1 MRKVILT
8 PHTPPTPSFD
18 MPKLTPIQFVPSTPS
33 FLASAPDKPRTVP
46 EERFVGMVIQKD
58 LEIAEIK
65 KLSEA
70 RAAHDQST
78 IVMLHRLVAKLE
90 AEVAAVKAPVDLG
103 PGLASRINQQAQ
115 ALNQGANC
123 TDGFGPSDP
132 APPSVKPADPAPAK
146 PPLPARALTA
156 GSTMKIGT
164 FLP

>member
-1 MRKVILT
+1 
-8 PHTPPTPSFD
+8 

-58 LEIAEIK
+58 LEIAEIR

-90 AEVAAVKAPVDLG
+90 AEVTDLKKKK
-103 PGLASRINQQAQ
+103 PSQAE
-115 ALNQGANC
+115 NQGVTPIEASDPYVVPLPC
-123 TDGFGPSDP
+123 QGFGNPDP
-132 APPSVKPADPAPAK
+132 APIKVTFNTAPPPK
-146 PPLPARALTA
+146 PPMPANAINH
-156 GSTMKIGT
+156 GPMKIGT